1 MCQEICLLLLIM
13 DGKVKVS
20 QKAFKQ
26 NLQLLNQIKMS
37 QKNKSFKT
45 IVSSILQEMLLTS
58 YAIILLKESSR
69 LSNYR
74 MTLKSPPQMPN
85 T

>member
-1 MCQEICLLLLIM
+1 M

>member
-1 MCQEICLLLLIM
+1 M

-45 IVSSILQEMLLTS
+45 IVSSILQKMLSTS

-69 LSNYR
+69 LSYYR